1 MPEAERYDGYLQL
14 ENGVGMLRLL
24 EEQVKEALEQRE
36 GDDRT
41 VSLSFAT
48 GNLAYPVIARYME
61 KIREKF
67 PNIRFR
73 GYEIRNEF
81 FGEQI
86 TVSGLL
92 TGQDLAGQLKDQD
105 LGEMLLFPVIF

>member
-1 MPEAERYDGYLQL
+1 M
-14 ENGVGMLRLL
+14 GMLRLL

-48 GNLAYPVIARYME
+48 GKLAYPVIARYME
-61 KIREKF
+61 KIRGKF

-81 FGEQI
+81 LENRSPYP
-86 TVSGLL
+86 VSL
-92 TGQDLAGQLKDQD
+92 QDRTWQD
-105 LGEMLLFPVIF
+105 S